1 MIDSISHGIHRAC
14 TLLAILAIML
24 SVASSPA
31 AAASLPE
38 FRLDDVPAPVRQA
51 IEQASQ
57 AVEQARADGDSA
69 NLAEAWGHLAD
80 VALAHEFAGQARL
93 AYGRALEID
102 SQRHDWHYL
111 LGMVESSEG
120 NNRGAIAAFT
130 QALQVHP
137 DDHLALLRRAQALL
151 EEGDLDRA
159 EADFWEVLAR
169 SSEEPAAHGGLGR
182 VALQREDYQQAVNH
196 LRQALELSPAASR
209 LHHMLGMAYRGA
221 GDVEQARYHLE
232 QRGDVLEP
240 VEDPLMSR
248 VQSQSRNPQFYL
260 EMGLSQADLGNMQAA
275 LRLLDR
281 AVQLAPDDPPI
292 LTNYGELLARAGHLD
307 QAYEVFRRLTRLQP
321 ARAQP
326 HFYLGQIEELRG
338 NLDSAVQSYRHL
350 LGMTPEDH
358 QVRSALAWVLL
369 ALGRFDE
376 AAERFDQAAGLVDEA
391 ARKSVYAYWQGMAQ
405 LGAGHCDAGAASL
418 ERARA
423 LGSRPD
429 ADLLSALARVR
440 ATCQPAEGEALEQA
454 LAWAQAVYDAQPGL
468 MSAET
473 LAMVYA
479 RLGRFDDAIDLQA
492 QAMFEAVKAGELQA
506 RPAMQQNMQR
516 YQDQRP
522 ATQPFGENDP
532 AFSARFGDGAP

>member
-1 MIDSISHGIHRAC
+1 MIDSISHGLRRAG
-14 TLLAILAIML
+14 ILVVILSVML
-24 SVASSPA
+24 SAGA
-31 AAASLPE
+31 TAASLPE
-38 FRLDDVPAPVRQA
+38 FRLDEVPAPVRQA

-57 AVEQARADGDSA
+57 AVEQAKGADDSA
-69 NLAEAWGHLAD
+69 ALAEAWGRLAD
-80 VALAHEFAGQARL
+80 VALAHEFASQARV
-93 AYGRALEID
+93 AYQRALELD
-102 SQRHDWHYL
+102 PQRHDWHYL

-130 QALQVHP
+130 QVLELRP
-137 DDHLALLRRAQALL
+137 DEHLALLRRAQAWLD
-151 EEGDLDRA
+151 EGNLDRA
-159 EADFWEVLAR
+159 EADFWDVLAH
-169 SSEEPAAHGGLGR
+169 SAQEPAAHGGLGR

-209 LHHMLGMAYRGA
+209 LHHMLGMAYRGL
-221 GDVEQARYHLE
+221 GNVEQARVHLG

-240 VEDPLMSR
+240 VEDPLLGR
-248 VQSQSRNPQFYL
+248 VQAQSRNPQFYL

-275 LRLLDR
+275 LRLLES

-292 LTNYGELLARAGHLD
+292 LTNYGELLARTGHLD

-358 QVRSALAWVLL
+358 QVRSALAWALL
-369 ALGRFDE
+369 ALGRYDE
-376 AAERFDQAAGLVDEA
+376 AAERFDQAAGLIDDA
-391 ARKSVYAYWQGMAQ
+391 ARQSVYAYWQGMAR
-405 LGAGHCDAGAASL
+405 LGGGQCDAGAASL
-418 ERARA
+418 ERART
-423 LGSRPD
+423 LGSGPD

-454 LAWAQAVYDAQPGL
+454 LEWARAVYDAQPGL

-506 RPAMQQNMQR
+506 RPSMQQNMQR
-516 YQDQRP
+516 YQEQRP

-532 AFSARFGDGAP
+532 AFSARFGNGAP